1 MTEKK
6 KCTHG
11 ANLIPWLQEN
21 GIDLIVCRPKKILPL
36 VCKQIYLTSSNP
48 ADCSNKNDAGE

>member
-21 GIDLIVCRPKKILPL
+21 GIDLIICRPKTILPL

-48 ADCSNKNDAGE
+48 ADCSN